1 MDEKIDMDWIQG
13 NKFMEMADFTFSPP
27 SKFMDDYYDLPNT
40 LDENKLKE
48 RNIVFT
54 TPFYAKSLMENIEQV
69 DNEFIVVT
77 HNGDNEVNDSGVGYM
92 DGRGNYIR
100 TDEFII
106 PSCVIKWYATNV
118 NTLNP
123 KIEAIPSG
131 LENDRWHVE
140 QRKKERMGETWQLPR
155 NIRNLVYVDFSTTW
169 NIGERKRIY
178 SLLEDKPWVTAFH
191 DGANF
196 ERFLDNVYNH
206 KFVVCPRG
214 NGIATHREWETLY
227 MGSIPIQKRDFN
239 NRFFTEL
246 PICFVDDWAEVTEG
260 FLNSEY
266 ERIKNTRWNME
277 MLTFEYWKNKILN
290 L

>member
-1 MDEKIDMDWIQG
+1 MVKITDFIQG
-13 NKFMEMADFTFSPP
+13 NKFVEIADFTYSPQR
-27 SKFMDDYYDLPNT
+27 KHQDDYYNLPNT
-40 LDENKLKE
+40 YDEE
-48 RNIVFT
+48 RLHDINVVFT
-54 TPFYAKSLMENIEQV
+54 TPFYAKSLF
-69 DNEFIVVT
+69 EFISSINRWFIVIT
-77 HNGDNEVNDSGVGYM
+77 HNGDNEVNDNGIGYM
-92 DGRGNYIR
+92 DGKGNYID
-100 TDEFII
+100 TDYFII
-106 PSCVIKWYATNV
+106 PDNVIRWYATNV
-118 NTLNP
+118 NTTHP
-123 KIEAIPSG
+123 KVIAIPSG
-131 LENDRWHVE
+131 LENSRWRPELRKRDRMIEKWS
-140 QRKKERMGETWQLPR
+140 ERR

-178 SLLEDKPWVTAFH
+178 SLLENKSWVTAFR

-227 MGSIPIQKRDFN
+227 MGSIPIQKRDYN

-246 PICFVDDWAEVTEG
+246 PICFVDDWVEITED

-266 ERIKNTRWNME
+266 ERICNSEWNME
-277 MLTFEYWKNKILN
+277 MLTFEYWKNKILD